1 MIGHH
6 IMMSL
11 LLLFASCSLIDE
23 KITEPELPNQSEE
36 AEDLYLTLTLS
47 LPQTDAA
54 TRGNS
59 STETDGS
66 SSDDTL
72 GGEENENVLNSA
84 SLYLYELDV
93 NNKYK
98 VVEKLTEDT
107 GTKASDVTYRFTYK
121 MAIETIKKYAGK
133 KLGMVIVGNE
143 GEDSGLMHDL
153 TGYTATND
161 KNVFEA
167 GFLITSVNSKPL
179 GYFEEGKKKGQIM
192 PLVNK
197 SGAEIDFS
205 RVKENASNKEILDAL
220 SQRYSHTNNTFYIT
234 PVIELER
241 AVARIDYADGS
252 NDNDFTYTI
261 TSTKKNEKDTGV
273 KVKLYKME
281 LFNVNPS
288 SYLFR
293 HTAAGTIEKRGNQV
307 DLFGIENGKENNT
320 PNTYTWIVTSKSESL
335 LNGFDIS
342 ALSIDNEK
350 EEPLS
355 FLILSE
361 DFGSRYKYS
370 ARERNYYPW
379 CYVSENA
386 LSSIED
392 MKEGELEDK
401 ATGVLFTF
409 QVLGEDGDLLKYSPD
424 KKNYPGGITNSSTPG
439 VKEGTITITDQN
451 KYWLDVEPSNG
462 GYFLKYPAFIK
473 HNDLNPGSNNIDPME
488 YAVVRNNVYQLC
500 VTGVTK
506 LYNPKEPLGFYLDV
520 DIRVLS
526 WVKHD
531 VGVQW

>member
-1 MIGHH
+1 
-6 IMMSL
+6 MMSL
-11 LLLFASCSLIDE
+11 LLLLASCSLIDE

-36 AEDLYLTLTLS
+36 AGDLYLTLTLS

-66 SSDDTL
+66 SSNDTL

-84 SLYLYELDV
+84 SLYLYELDG
-93 NNKYK
+93 NNKYN

-167 GFLITSVNSKPL
+167 GFPITSVKSKPL
-179 GYFEEGKKKGQIM
+179 LGDFGEGNDGQIM

-205 RVKENASNKEILDAL
+205 RIKSNASNKEILEAL
-220 SQRYSHTNNTFYIT
+220 SQSYSHTNNTFSIT
-234 PVIELER
+234 PEIELER

-252 NDNDFTYTI
+252 NDDFTYTI
-261 TSTKKNEKDTGV
+261 TSTKKDESDEGV

-293 HTAAGTIEKRGNQV
+293 HTAVGSSKEAGSKV
-307 DLFGIENGKENNT
+307 DLFGIENGNENYT
-320 PNTYTWIVTSKSESL
+320 PNTYTWIVTSKSETL

-350 EEPLS
+350 GEPLS

-361 DFGSRYKYS
+361 DFGSRYYYPDP
-370 ARERNYYPW
+370 ARNRDYYPW

-392 MKEGELEDK
+392 MKEGKLEGK

-409 QVLGEDGDLLKYSPD
+409 QVLGKDGNTLTYSQE
-424 KKNYPGGITNSSTPG
+424 KTNYPDGITNSSTPG
-439 VKEGTITITDQN
+439 VKSGTITITDQN
-451 KYWLDVEPSNG
+451 KYWLNVEPSED
-462 GYFLKYPAFIK
+462 GYLLKYPAFIK
-473 HNDLNPGSNNIDPME
+473 HNDPIPGPNYIDPME

-520 DIRVLS
+520 DIKVLS